1 MANFA
6 HDPIDLERQNMG
18 VDWGLA
24 GQIGGIGFGLV
35 FVVLTVLAL
44 AIWLVG
50 LVLRKIGSGKGDTD
64 NRK

>member
-1 MANFA
+1 
-6 HDPIDLERQNMG
+6 MG

-50 LVLRKIGSGKGDTD
+50 LVLSKIGSGKDEPG
-64 NRK
+64 NRT

>member
-1 MANFA
+1 
-6 HDPIDLERQNMG
+6 MG

-24 GQIGGIGFGLV
+24 GQIAGIGFGLV

-50 LVLRKIGSGKGDTD
+50 SVLSKIDSGKGETGDGE
-64 NRK
+64 

>member
-1 MANFA
+1 
-6 HDPIDLERQNMG
+6 MG

-50 LVLRKIGSGKGDTD
+50 FVLSKIGSGKGEAGS
-64 NRK
+64 KE

>member
-1 MANFA
+1 
-6 HDPIDLERQNMG
+6 MG
-18 VDWGLA
+18 VDWSLA

-50 LVLRKIGSGKGDTD
+50 LVLSKIGSGKGETG

>member
-1 MANFA
+1 
-6 HDPIDLERQNMG
+6 MG

-50 LVLRKIGSGKGDTD
+50 LVLSKIGSGRGETG

>member
-1 MANFA
+1 
-6 HDPIDLERQNMG
+6 MG

-50 LVLRKIGSGKGDTD
+50 LVLSKIGSGKGEIGD
-64 NRK
+64 RK

>member
-1 MANFA
+1 
-6 HDPIDLERQNMG
+6 MG
-18 VDWGLA
+18 VDWSLA

-50 LVLRKIGSGKGDTD
+50 LVLSKIGSGKGDTG

>member
-1 MANFA
+1 
-6 HDPIDLERQNMG
+6 MG

-50 LVLRKIGSGKGDTD
+50 LVLSKIGSGKGETG

>member
-1 MANFA
+1 
-6 HDPIDLERQNMG
+6 MG

-50 LVLRKIGSGKGDTD
+50 LVLGKIGSGKGEAGS
-64 NRK
+64 KE

>member
-1 MANFA
+1 
-6 HDPIDLERQNMG
+6 MG

-50 LVLRKIGSGKGDTD
+50 LVLSKIGSGKGQTG